1 MKYALGIDPG
11 QTGGIALVREDL
23 QEAHAWRYPEDV
35 SAAAQL
41 LKDIMAEGYDIHLAA
56 VERVS
61 AMPGQGVTSMFK
73 FGLNYGG
80 WLMAIA
86 YAGIPSI
93 MVTPRQW
100 QKKMLDAGTGE
111 TKERSLNMA
120 RRLFP
125 SVDLRY
131 KKDDGKAD
139 ALHLARYALSQL
151 K

>member
-1 MKYALGIDPG
+1 MKYTLGIDPG
-11 QTGGIALVREDL
+11 KTGGIALVREDL

-35 SAAAQL
+35 QNAMEL
-41 LKDIMAEGYDIHLAA
+41 LTEIANYDCVISLVAI
-56 VERVS
+56 EKVS
-61 AMPGQGVTSMFK
+61 AMPKQGVSSTFK
-73 FGLNYGG
+73 FGLNYGA
-80 WLMAIA
+80 WLGGIA
-86 YAGIPSI
+86 ALHLPHI